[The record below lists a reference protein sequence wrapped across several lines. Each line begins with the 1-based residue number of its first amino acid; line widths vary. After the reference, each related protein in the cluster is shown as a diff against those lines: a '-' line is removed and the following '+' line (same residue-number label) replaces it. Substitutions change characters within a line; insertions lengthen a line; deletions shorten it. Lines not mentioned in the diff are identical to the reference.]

1 MERLKNMELKK
12 TFLVLSASCVLVAL
26 LMLGLVFMICNSI
39 SSNFPSGGI
48 EILADGSIVKM
59 ETPTE
64 TQQNILSM
72 LGIIQI
78 VSCIVLPMG
87 GLALS
92 GILYYHIKL
101 KQPISTLRNGISRI
115 RNHDLDFSMP
125 VHSDDELGQLCTA
138 FDTMREELLKS
149 NQELWRQ
156 AEERK
161 RLNAAF
167 SHDLRNPITVLKG
180 TIKLLRQG
188 TADEQAIDRLE
199 SYTLRIEQYAEAME
213 KDGENAC
220 YHHSRQPH
228 CKNGRPAICNCGR
241 CSFGGDSKMKSYL
254 ALAWKELK
262 AQKITAI
269 LILVAV
275 IMSTIMT
282 TVIGQSIGIL
292 QSMRI
297 QQAAGLNGN
306 RYATFHQLGK
316 EQAQKLHE
324 DDRLYD
330 VGDTIFIGSTPL
342 GNSSLSLYLREYHD
356 NALSMYPAIGNVKEG
371 RLPEEAIEIALSE
384 DALQYLGLDAV
395 IGDTVSLDLSVSV
408 MDGSLSE
415 LEYSADFV
423 LTGIL
428 ESSYIGYASGTV
440 EGIVGE
446 GTAEELLPEE
456 YLLYSTDFKTYDKQ
470 NFQSI
475 IYALAEDLNV
485 DERYIQY
492 NWVLL
497 DAIGISY
504 DEAADSD
511 TGTGFSFMT
520 AACILVGVLVLLAAG
535 LVIYNILKISITKRI
550 KEYGTLRAIGGER
563 GQIYRLVSL
572 QLLILCGAGIPIG
585 LLLGILSAKGVL
597 IAATGLLNPDLFM
610 ANSTS
615 ELNSAINTAST
626 VKLPM
631 LFASIAVI
639 LLFALLAAFPAARY
653 ASHVSPTV
661 AMSGQTVKIK
671 RRIKRN
677 RNIRNFEAYYARLN
691 LKRGRGRTA
700 VTILSL
706 VMSITVFVALQ
717 SFTGLLDASSSVQDM
732 YFSDYAVTNE
742 TVGIP
747 SEAVKTLAENDAVES
762 VSTTRLSVFMPGA
775 GDILPFETDLSV
787 QSHETLQLVNVDEAQ
802 LQIYAPNLSAQDKQA
817 LKDGTGCLVKNPIAF
832 SYGDTTVQQTDLTVG
847 DTIQLGDR
855 TLPVLGLIDTAITIN
870 NDGFTNGVQLIVN
883 DEIYCSLLGNDSYS
897 EVYPTLQD
905 NADTDTFESWLD
917 SWCSNY
923 PGTHWLSY
931 LQSSNEMIESF
942 EQIKMLCWVLII
954 FIGIIGILN
963 IINTVYSN
971 IHTRVGEI
979 GMQRAIG
986 MSAASL
992 YKTFL
997 WEGAYYGIIA
1007 SVIGAVFGYVCCIFV
1022 GAAQTDAL
1030 QLVAVPVMA
1039 IVEAAIISIVACLL
1053 ATAIPLRSIA
1063 RMSIVDSIET
1073 VE

>member
-1 MERLKNMELKK
+1 
-12 TFLVLSASCVLVAL
+12 
-26 LMLGLVFMICNSI
+26 
-39 SSNFPSGGI
+39 
-48 EILADGSIVKM
+48 
-59 ETPTE
+59 
-64 TQQNILSM
+64 
-72 LGIIQI
+72 
-78 VSCIVLPMG
+78 
-87 GLALS
+87 
-92 GILYYHIKL
+92 
-101 KQPISTLRNGISRI
+101 
-115 RNHDLDFSMP
+115 
-125 VHSDDELGQLCTA
+125 
-138 FDTMREELLKS
+138 
-149 NQELWRQ
+149 
-156 AEERK
+156 
-161 RLNAAF
+161 
-167 SHDLRNPITVLKG
+167 
-180 TIKLLRQG
+180 
-188 TADEQAIDRLE
+188 
-199 SYTLRIEQYAEAME
+199 
-213 KDGENAC
+213 
-220 YHHSRQPH
+220 
-228 CKNGRPAICNCGR
+228 
-241 CSFGGDSKMKSYL
+241 MKSYL

-954 FIGIIGILN
+954 FSTVQPAQQGAGHIQSLRVLRCDAAGVLPGGKHRAESFVVQCGLQQHGQICRTGIVFRAGQAGAVGKVGVFHAQLPGFPVHQSHKGLFAAAHLPGQRLTALGAGRQHGSVQQIPHRDRLARLEPGHGSVCLVQRGKDVLRQSHRRVQVRQRFRCQQHRHHLGQGGRSGLLTSPLPGQDLPGPGIHQQRVSAGRVQQDILLN
-963 IINTVYSN
+963 DQPEQQQAGRQHPKQSPIS
-971 IHTRVGEI
+971 
-979 GMQRAIG
+979 ALA
-986 MSAASL
+986 SAA
-992 YKTFL
+992 
-997 WEGAYYGIIA
+997 
-1007 SVIGAVFGYVCCIFV
+1007 AV
-1022 GAAQTDAL
+1022 
-1030 QLVAVPVMA
+1030 
-1039 IVEAAIISIVACLL
+1039 
-1053 ATAIPLRSIA
+1053 
-1063 RMSIVDSIET
+1063 
-1073 VE
+1073 

>member
-1 MERLKNMELKK
+1 
-12 TFLVLSASCVLVAL
+12 
-26 LMLGLVFMICNSI
+26 MICNSI

-199 SYTLRIEQYAEAME
+199 SYTLRIEQYAEAMSSIQRLE
-213 KDGENAC
+213 QMPVRINE
-220 YHHSRQPH
+220 Y
-228 CKNGRPAICNCGR
+228 
-241 CSFGGDSKMKSYL
+241 SYSL
-254 ALAWKELK
+254 
-262 AQKITAI
+262 
-269 LILVAV
+269 
-275 IMSTIMT
+275 
-282 TVIGQSIGIL
+282 
-292 QSMRI
+292 
-297 QQAAGLNGN
+297 
-306 RYATFHQLGK
+306 
-316 EQAQKLHE
+316 LH
-324 DDRLYD
+324 
-330 VGDTIFIGSTPL
+330 
-342 GNSSLSLYLREYHD
+342 
-356 NALSMYPAIGNVKEG
+356 
-371 RLPEEAIEIALSE
+371 
-384 DALQYLGLDAV
+384 
-395 IGDTVSLDLSVSV
+395 
-408 MDGSLSE
+408 SE
-415 LEYSADFV
+415 LEETAKILAGALEPSVSAPDKGTIQLDHGLV
-423 LTGIL
+423 LTVAENLIGNAARFAKSKIEIHL
-428 ESSYIGYASGTV
+428 ERKGNFLHLSVTDDGPGYPV
-440 EGIVGE
+440 E
-446 GTAEELLPEE
+446 L
-456 YLLYSTDFKTYDKQ
+456 
-470 NFQSI
+470 
-475 IYALAEDLNV
+475 
-485 DERYIQY
+485 
-492 NWVLL
+492 
-497 DAIGISY
+497 
-504 DEAADSD
+504 
-511 TGTGFSFMT
+511 
-520 AACILVGVLVLLAAG
+520 
-535 LVIYNILKISITKRI
+535 I

>member
-1 MERLKNMELKK
+1 
-12 TFLVLSASCVLVAL
+12 
-26 LMLGLVFMICNSI
+26 
-39 SSNFPSGGI
+39 
-48 EILADGSIVKM
+48 
-59 ETPTE
+59 
-64 TQQNILSM
+64 
-72 LGIIQI
+72 
-78 VSCIVLPMG
+78 
-87 GLALS
+87 
-92 GILYYHIKL
+92 
-101 KQPISTLRNGISRI
+101 
-115 RNHDLDFSMP
+115 
-125 VHSDDELGQLCTA
+125 
-138 FDTMREELLKS
+138 
-149 NQELWRQ
+149 
-156 AEERK
+156 
-161 RLNAAF
+161 
-167 SHDLRNPITVLKG
+167 
-180 TIKLLRQG
+180 
-188 TADEQAIDRLE
+188 
-199 SYTLRIEQYAEAME
+199 
-213 KDGENAC
+213 
-220 YHHSRQPH
+220 
-228 CKNGRPAICNCGR
+228 
-241 CSFGGDSKMKSYL
+241 MKSYL

-324 DDRLYD
+324 DDHLYD

-356 NALSMYPAIGNVKEG
+356 NALSMYPAIGDVKEG
-371 RLPEEAIEIALSE
+371 RLPEEANEIALSE

-440 EGIVGE
+440 QGIVGE

-456 YLLYSTDFKTYDKQ
+456 YLLYSTDFKIYDKQ

-492 NWVLL
+492 NWILL

-520 AACILVGVLVLLAAG
+520 TACILVGVLVLLAAG

-597 IAATGLLNPDLFM
+597 IAATGLLNPNLFM

-706 VMSITVFVALQ
+706 VMSITVFVTLQ
-717 SFTGLLDASSSVQDM
+717 SFTGLLDASSSVQDMYFSDYAVTNETVGIPSEAVKTLAENDAVESVSTTRLSVFMSSSVQDM

-802 LQIYAPNLSAQDKQA
+802 LQIYAPNFSTTRLSVFMPGAGDILPFETDLSVQSHETLQLVNVDEAQLQIYAPNLSAQDKQA

-832 SYGDTTVQQTDLTVG
+832 SYGDTTVQQTVLTVG
-847 DTIQLGDR
+847 DTIQLGNR
-855 TLPVLGLIDTAITIN
+855 TLRVLGLIDTAITIN

-883 DEIYCSLLGNDSYS
+883 DKIYCSLLGNDSYS
-897 EVYPTLQD
+897 EVYPTLQNKD
-905 NADTDTFESWLD
+905 DTDTFESWLD

-931 LQSSNEMIESF
+931 LQSSNEMIESFEQIKMLCWVLIIFIGIIGILNIINTVYSNIHTRVGEIQSSNEMIESF

-1007 SVIGAVFGYVCCIFV
+1007 SVIGAVFGYICCIFV

-1030 QLVAVPVMA
+1030 QLVAVPVIA
-1039 IVEAAIISIVACLL
+1039 IVEAAIISIVVCLL

-1063 RMSIVDSIET
+1063 RMNIVDSIET

>member
-1 MERLKNMELKK
+1 
-12 TFLVLSASCVLVAL
+12 
-26 LMLGLVFMICNSI
+26 
-39 SSNFPSGGI
+39 
-48 EILADGSIVKM
+48 
-59 ETPTE
+59 
-64 TQQNILSM
+64 
-72 LGIIQI
+72 
-78 VSCIVLPMG
+78 
-87 GLALS
+87 
-92 GILYYHIKL
+92 
-101 KQPISTLRNGISRI
+101 
-115 RNHDLDFSMP
+115 
-125 VHSDDELGQLCTA
+125 
-138 FDTMREELLKS
+138 
-149 NQELWRQ
+149 
-156 AEERK
+156 
-161 RLNAAF
+161 
-167 SHDLRNPITVLKG
+167 
-180 TIKLLRQG
+180 
-188 TADEQAIDRLE
+188 
-199 SYTLRIEQYAEAME
+199 
-213 KDGENAC
+213 
-220 YHHSRQPH
+220 
-228 CKNGRPAICNCGR
+228 
-241 CSFGGDSKMKSYL
+241 MKSYL
-254 ALAWKELK
+254 ALAGKELK

-269 LILVAV
+269 LILAAV

-282 TVIGQSIGIL
+282 TVAGQSIGIF

-316 EQAQKLHE
+316 EQAQNLHE

-330 VGDTIFIGSTPL
+330 VGDMLFIGSAPL
-342 GNSSLSLYLREYHD
+342 GNSGLSLYLREYHD
-356 NALSMYPAIGNVKEG
+356 NALSMYPAIGNVDEG
-371 RLPEEAIEIALSE
+371 RLPEKANEIALSE
-384 DALQYLGLDAV
+384 DALHYLGLNAV
-395 IGDTVSLDLSVSV
+395 VGNVVSLDLRVSV
-408 MDGSLSE
+408 MDGSLPE
-415 LEYSADFV
+415 LVYSADFV

-428 ESSYIGYASGTV
+428 ESSYLGYTSGTV
-440 EGIVGE
+440 EGIVGD

-475 IYALAEDLNV
+475 IYTLAEDLNV
-485 DERYIQY
+485 DKQYIQY

-504 DEAADSD
+504 DEAADND

-520 AACILVGVLVLLAAG
+520 TACILVGVLVLLAAG

-563 GQIYRLVSL
+563 RQIYRLVSL

-585 LLLGILSAKGVL
+585 LLLGTLSAKGVL
-597 IAATGLLNPDLFM
+597 IAAAGVLNPDLFM
-610 ANSTS
+610 ANSIS

-631 LFASIAVI
+631 LLASIAVT

-661 AMSGQTVKIK
+661 AMSGQTVKMK

-677 RNIRNFEAYYARLN
+677 RKIRNFEAYYARLN

-717 SFTGLLDASSSVQDM
+717 SFTGLLDASSSIQDM

-742 TVGIP
+742 IVGIP
-747 SEAVKTLAENDAVES
+747 SEAVKTLMENDAVET
-762 VSTTRLSVFMPGA
+762 VSTTRLSVFMSDA
-775 GDILPFETDLSV
+775 GDVLPFETDLSV
-787 QSHETLQLVNVDEAQ
+787 QSHETLQLVNVDDAG
-802 LQIYAPNLSAQDKQA
+802 LQIYAPNLSDQDKQA

-832 SYGDTTVQQTDLTVG
+832 SYGDTAVQQTNLSVG
-847 DTIQLGDR
+847 DTIRLGDK
-855 TLPVLGLIDTAITIN
+855 TLSVLGLIDTAITIN

-883 DEIYCSLLGNDSYS
+883 DDIYCLLLGNDSYS

-905 NADTDTFESWLD
+905 NADTDAFESWLD
-917 SWCSNY
+917 SWCSEY

-931 LQSSNEMIESF
+931 LQSSNEMTESF

-997 WEGAYYGIIA
+997 WEGAYYGIFA
-1007 SVIGAVFGYVCCIFV
+1007 SVIGAVFGYICCIFI

-1030 QLVAVPVMA
+1030 QLVAVPAAA
-1039 IVEAAIISIVACLL
+1039 IVEAAIISIAACLI

-1063 RMSIVDSIET
+1063 RMNIVDSIET

>member
-1 MERLKNMELKK
+1 MELKK

-115 RNHDLDFSMP
+115 RNHDLDFS
-125 VHSDDELGQLCTA
+125 
-138 FDTMREELLKS
+138 
-149 NQELWRQ
+149 
-156 AEERK
+156 
-161 RLNAAF
+161 
-167 SHDLRNPITVLKG
+167 
-180 TIKLLRQG
+180 
-188 TADEQAIDRLE
+188 
-199 SYTLRIEQYAEAME
+199 
-213 KDGENAC
+213 
-220 YHHSRQPH
+220 
-228 CKNGRPAICNCGR
+228 
-241 CSFGGDSKMKSYL
+241 
-254 ALAWKELK
+254 
-262 AQKITAI
+262 
-269 LILVAV
+269 
-275 IMSTIMT
+275 
-282 TVIGQSIGIL
+282 
-292 QSMRI
+292 
-297 QQAAGLNGN
+297 
-306 RYATFHQLGK
+306 
-316 EQAQKLHE
+316 
-324 DDRLYD
+324 
-330 VGDTIFIGSTPL
+330 
-342 GNSSLSLYLREYHD
+342 
-356 NALSMYPAIGNVKEG
+356 
-371 RLPEEAIEIALSE
+371 
-384 DALQYLGLDAV
+384 
-395 IGDTVSLDLSVSV
+395 
-408 MDGSLSE
+408 
-415 LEYSADFV
+415 
-423 LTGIL
+423 
-428 ESSYIGYASGTV
+428 
-440 EGIVGE
+440 
-446 GTAEELLPEE
+446 
-456 YLLYSTDFKTYDKQ
+456 
-470 NFQSI
+470 
-475 IYALAEDLNV
+475 
-485 DERYIQY
+485 
-492 NWVLL
+492 
-497 DAIGISY
+497 
-504 DEAADSD
+504 
-511 TGTGFSFMT
+511 
-520 AACILVGVLVLLAAG
+520 
-535 LVIYNILKISITKRI
+535 
-550 KEYGTLRAIGGER
+550 
-563 GQIYRLVSL
+563 
-572 QLLILCGAGIPIG
+572 
-585 LLLGILSAKGVL
+585 
-597 IAATGLLNPDLFM
+597 
-610 ANSTS
+610 
-615 ELNSAINTAST
+615 
-626 VKLPM
+626 
-631 LFASIAVI
+631 
-639 LLFALLAAFPAARY
+639 
-653 ASHVSPTV
+653 
-661 AMSGQTVKIK
+661 
-671 RRIKRN
+671 
-677 RNIRNFEAYYARLN
+677 
-691 LKRGRGRTA
+691 
-700 VTILSL
+700 
-706 VMSITVFVALQ
+706 
-717 SFTGLLDASSSVQDM
+717 
-732 YFSDYAVTNE
+732 
-742 TVGIP
+742 
-747 SEAVKTLAENDAVES
+747 
-762 VSTTRLSVFMPGA
+762 
-775 GDILPFETDLSV
+775 
-787 QSHETLQLVNVDEAQ
+787 
-802 LQIYAPNLSAQDKQA
+802 
-817 LKDGTGCLVKNPIAF
+817 
-832 SYGDTTVQQTDLTVG
+832 
-847 DTIQLGDR
+847 IQLGDR

>member
-199 SYTLRIEQYAEAME
+199 SYTLRIEQYAEA
-213 KDGENAC
+213 
-220 YHHSRQPH
+220 
-228 CKNGRPAICNCGR
+228 
-241 CSFGGDSKMKSYL
+241 
-254 ALAWKELK
+254 
-262 AQKITAI
+262 
-269 LILVAV
+269 
-275 IMSTIMT
+275 
-282 TVIGQSIGIL
+282 
-292 QSMRI
+292 
-297 QQAAGLNGN
+297 
-306 RYATFHQLGK
+306 
-316 EQAQKLHE
+316 
-324 DDRLYD
+324 
-330 VGDTIFIGSTPL
+330 
-342 GNSSLSLYLREYHD
+342 
-356 NALSMYPAIGNVKEG
+356 
-371 RLPEEAIEIALSE
+371 
-384 DALQYLGLDAV
+384 
-395 IGDTVSLDLSVSV
+395 
-408 MDGSLSE
+408 
-415 LEYSADFV
+415 
-423 LTGIL
+423 
-428 ESSYIGYASGTV
+428 
-440 EGIVGE
+440 
-446 GTAEELLPEE
+446 
-456 YLLYSTDFKTYDKQ
+456 
-470 NFQSI
+470 
-475 IYALAEDLNV
+475 
-485 DERYIQY
+485 
-492 NWVLL
+492 
-497 DAIGISY
+497 
-504 DEAADSD
+504 
-511 TGTGFSFMT
+511 
-520 AACILVGVLVLLAAG
+520 
-535 LVIYNILKISITKRI
+535 
-550 KEYGTLRAIGGER
+550 
-563 GQIYRLVSL
+563 
-572 QLLILCGAGIPIG
+572 
-585 LLLGILSAKGVL
+585 VL

>member
-1 MERLKNMELKK
+1 
-12 TFLVLSASCVLVAL
+12 
-26 LMLGLVFMICNSI
+26 MICNSI

-199 SYTLRIEQYAEAME
+199 SYTLRIEQYAEAM
-213 KDGENAC
+213 
-220 YHHSRQPH
+220 S
-228 CKNGRPAICNCGR
+228 
-241 CSFGGDSKMKSYL
+241 
-254 ALAWKELK
+254 
-262 AQKITAI
+262 
-269 LILVAV
+269 
-275 IMSTIMT
+275 
-282 TVIGQSIGIL
+282 
-292 QSMRI
+292 
-297 QQAAGLNGN
+297 
-306 RYATFHQLGK
+306 
-316 EQAQKLHE
+316 
-324 DDRLYD
+324 
-330 VGDTIFIGSTPL
+330 
-342 GNSSLSLYLREYHD
+342 
-356 NALSMYPAIGNVKEG
+356 
-371 RLPEEAIEIALSE
+371 
-384 DALQYLGLDAV
+384 
-395 IGDTVSLDLSVSV
+395 
-408 MDGSLSE
+408 
-415 LEYSADFV
+415 
-423 LTGIL
+423 
-428 ESSYIGYASGTV
+428 
-440 EGIVGE
+440 
-446 GTAEELLPEE
+446 
-456 YLLYSTDFKTYDKQ
+456 
-470 NFQSI
+470 
-475 IYALAEDLNV
+475 
-485 DERYIQY
+485 
-492 NWVLL
+492 
-497 DAIGISY
+497 IGISY